1 MPDFEWVCATFLAAK
16 DDWREFYIVGHA
28 DHYGGCGRA
37 LDQRWGILQTMFF
50 GNQNGAG
57 QFHRS
62 AYTTGK
68 LRSIAHRFDSSQF
81 QLRRCLTRVGRRC
94 APRSPAKPKRRAR
107 HARFRYWDRR
117 VPGQSFGGA
126 PLTMGHEIVG
136 CDSLLGGELINV
148 PPEAEFYQYDCRDFN
163 AMAKVM
169 RGCELV
175 YHCAATAYE
184 GLSVFSPA
192 MVMDNIV
199 TGSVSV
205 FSAAIANGA
214 RRIVLCSSMA
224 RYGTN
229 EVPFLESY
237 TPRPQDPYGIAK
249 VAAEQALLNLAH
261 VHGVEYA
268 IAVPHNIIGA
278 RQKFDDPYRNVAS
291 IMANLMLQGRSPFIY
306 GDGEQTRCF
315 SHVED
320 CLACLL
326 AMGLTE
332 RRRRRSREHRP
343 RRGVSFRSTNLFR
356 KLKINHRPR
365 QPGDPRDGPA
375 SGSQERSLLGNKA
388 RRPARISHH
397 PDAWTR
403 T

>member
-1 MPDFEWVCATFLAAK
+1 MRVFITGIAGFLGSHLAE
-16 DDWREFYIVGHA
+16 R
-28 DHYGGCGRA
+28 
-37 LDQRWGILQTMFF
+37 LML
-50 GNQNGAG
+50 
-57 QFHRS
+57 
-62 AYTTGK
+62 
-68 LRSIAHRFDSSQF
+68 
-81 QLRRCLTRVGRRC
+81 
-94 APRSPAKPKRRAR
+94 
-107 HARFRYWDRR
+107 
-117 VPGQSFGGA
+117 
-126 PLTMGHEIVG
+126 MGHSIVG
-136 CDSLLGGELINV
+136 CDSLLGGELVNV

-163 AMAKVM
+163 AMLKVT
-169 RGCELV
+169 RRCELL

-214 RRIVLCSSMA
+214 RRIVHCSSMA

-249 VAAEQALLNLAH
+249 VAAEQALVNLAS
-261 VHGVEYA
+261 VHNIEYA

-291 IMANLMLQGRSPFIY
+291 IMANLMLQRRPPFIY

-320 CLACLL
+320 CLTCLL

-332 RRRRRSREHRP
+332 RGLGEVVNIGP
-343 RRGVSFRSTNLFR
+343 DEEFVS
-356 KLKINHRPR
+356 INHVFRRLKEITGFDCQAIHLTDRPLEVKHAVCSADKAR
-365 QPGDPRDGPA
+365 NLLGYHTT
-375 SGSQERSLLGNKA
+375 RSLDEGLNDIVEYIRSIGPRKFRYHLDIEIQNH
-388 RRPARISHH
+388 RTPRT
-397 PDAWTR
+397 WTER
-403 T
+403 LM

>member
-1 MPDFEWVCATFLAAK
+1 
-16 DDWREFYIVGHA
+16 
-28 DHYGGCGRA
+28 
-37 LDQRWGILQTMFF
+37 
-50 GNQNGAG
+50 
-57 QFHRS
+57 
-62 AYTTGK
+62 
-68 LRSIAHRFDSSQF
+68 
-81 QLRRCLTRVGRRC
+81 
-94 APRSPAKPKRRAR
+94 
-107 HARFRYWDRR
+107 
-117 VPGQSFGGA
+117 
-126 PLTMGHEIVG
+126 MGHDIVG

-163 AMAKVM
+163 AMVKVM
-169 RGCELV
+169 RDCELV
-175 YHCAATAYE
+175 FHCAATAYE

-229 EVPFLESY
+229 AVPFLESY

-249 VAAEQALLNLAH
+249 VAAEQALVNLAH
-261 VHGVEYA
+261 VHGIEYA

-291 IMANLMLQGRSPFIY
+291 IMANLMLQGRPPFIY

-320 CLACLL
+320 CLMCLL

-332 RRRRRSREHRP
+332 SALGEVVNIGP
-343 RRGVSFRSTNLFR
+343 DEDFVSINHLFR
-356 KLKINHRPR
+356 KLKDITGFDCQASHVTDRP
-365 QPGDPRDGPA
+365 QEVKNAFCSA
-375 SGSQERSLLGNKA
+375 SKARELLGYHTTRSL
-388 RRPARISHH
+388 
-397 PDAWTR
+397 DAGLDDIVSYIRAVGPRKFRYHLDIEIRNQWTPR
-403 T
+403 TWTERLM